1 VNNNYFNRLYFLQG
15 NLDKVIELNSDPA
28 TSAVASAYGD
38 NGNQIAASKIMKV
51 WLYLVMTDT
60 WGAIPYSEAGKL
72 LEDVYYPRY
81 DDQSSIYAA
90 LLNELDVAVSLI
102 NEDELAFVGGDMIYY
117 GDASKW
123 RKFGNSL
130 KCRIAIHMSKIAGS
144 GWREIISG
152 ALAAGVFTGN
162 DDVAA
167 YHYGS
172 PPEYSYFYEGFF
184 ISARNDFTLT
194 RSFIDL
200 LKGQP
205 DTLNIKSHPWVGVQD
220 PRLPIYTTS
229 RNGEYIGIPYGIPS
243 GSMLA
248 AYRNLAPN
256 LYSDPPIV
264 LSSDFPVPLMTYA
277 ELLFIISEYRDFSRE
292 EYVAGVEA
300 SIEYWSSLAGVVI
313 GVAELSSYIESVSGL
328 VNAESVSIQ
337 KYIDLYMNGTEAWTE
352 LRRTGYPTQLLSP
365 GEISVL
371 QSDGTPIRFEPLSD
385 TKGLIIS
392 RVKYPTNESTLNAPS
407 FLDAVSRLSDGTNN
421 YYTPMF
427 FDKRLSEGLH
437 PSNK

>member
-1 VNNNYFNRLYFLQG
+1 
-15 NLDKVIELNSDPA
+15 
-28 TSAVASAYGD
+28 
-38 NGNQIAASKIMKV
+38 
-51 WLYLVMTDT
+51 
-60 WGAIPYSEAGKL
+60 

-102 NEDELAFVGGDMIYY
+102 NEDESAFVGGDMIYY

-144 GWREIISG
+144 GWREIISD
-152 ALAAGVFTGN
+152 ALAGGVFTSN
-162 DDVAA
+162 ADVAA

-205 DTLNIKSHPWVGVQD
+205 DTLNVKSHPWVGVLD

-243 GSMLA
+243 GSMSA

-313 GVAELSSYIESVSGL
+313 GGAELSSYIESVSGL

-371 QSDGTPIRFEPLSD
+371 QSDGTPIFFEPLSD

-392 RVKYPTNESTLNAPS
+392 RVKYPTNESTLNSPS

-427 FDKRLSEGLH
+427 FDKRLSEGSH